1 MPRHLI
7 SYTLAQMSAI
17 LILAYRRVENIETI
31 LGQLAKRGKH
41 AIYVHID
48 RGSDS
53 KSEDDAQLLFDKIL
67 AYRER
72 MGLNLRISRPSV
84 NQGIAVSMVSS
95 ISRVLEDESEVLILE
110 DDCIP
115 SNDFFEYMN
124 ESLGH
129 MRENVAIALACG
141 AQFAPEGLLND
152 GWVLSRYPL
161 NWGWAINRNS
171 WITVSQLLLS
181 KEPLKYCRS
190 GDLTRSEIAYWNAG
204 SRRALEGFTDVW
216 DTLLVREL
224 IRHDLRVLLPSANLV
239 QNNGDEE
246 FATHTRGKQKWT
258 NFLLG
263 TFNKPRIDPEFSNT
277 LDIWLRKK
285 FFRISKRHLISTRIT
300 WLIDRT
306 SVRKMRTDLA
316 TRVQL
321 AEVNFDL

>member
-1 MPRHLI
+1 
-7 SYTLAQMSAI
+7 MSAI

-31 LGQLAKRGKH
+31 LEQLAKIDKC

-53 KSEDDAQLLFDKIL
+53 QSEDEAQLLFDKIL
-67 AYRER
+67 AYRDR

-95 ISRVLEDESEVLILE
+95 ISRILENESGVLVLE
-110 DDCIP
+110 DDCLP
-115 SNDFFEYMN
+115 SNDFFEYMD
-124 ESLGH
+124 ESFGR
-129 MRENVAIALACG
+129 MQENTAIALACG
-141 AQFAPEGLLND
+141 AQFAGREIVD
-152 GWVLSRYPL
+152 AEWVLSRYPL
-161 NWGWAINRNS
+161 NWGWGINRLA
-171 WITVSQLLLS
+171 WTTVSGLLLS
-181 KEPLKYCRS
+181 KQPLKYRRGGQLS
-190 GDLTRSEIAYWNAG
+190 RSEIAYWNAG

-224 IRHDLRVLLPSANLV
+224 IRHDLRVLLPGANLV

-258 NFLLG
+258 HFPVG
-263 TFNKPRIDPEFSNT
+263 TFNKPRIEPEFST
-277 LDIWLRKK
+277 KLDIWLRRKL
-285 FFRISKRHLISTRIT
+285 FRISKRHLISTRIT

-306 SVRKMRTDLA
+306 GVRKKRMDLA